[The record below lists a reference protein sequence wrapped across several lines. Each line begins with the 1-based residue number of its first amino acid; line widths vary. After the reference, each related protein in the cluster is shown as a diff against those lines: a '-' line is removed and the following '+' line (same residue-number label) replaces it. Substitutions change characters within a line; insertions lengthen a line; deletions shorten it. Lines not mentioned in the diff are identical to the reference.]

1 MDNKSHGKK
10 RSERVNILLI
20 SVHGLIRTNNLE
32 LGRDADT
39 GGQIKYVV
47 ELARTLAEFN
57 DVEQVNLLTRR
68 IIDPDI
74 SDDYSRPYE
83 PISDKAQI
91 IRLEAGPEAYLPKE
105 ELWDYLDT
113 FADNA
118 LAYIRELGRTPDV
131 IHSHYADAGYVGV
144 RLANILGI
152 PLIHTGH
159 SLGRVKR
166 RRLLA
171 SGLKR
176 NEIETRYNMTRRI
189 EAEED
194 TLAMAELVIASTQN
208 EIEEQYGL
216 YDHYQPELMRVI
228 PPGTDLER
236 FHTPTGTEANEP
248 IAQQLHRFLTEPNKP
263 MILALSRPDERKN
276 IATLIEAYGE
286 SAELQAMANLIIV
299 AGNRYDIREMESGA
313 RNVLSDIL
321 LLIDQFDLYGKVAYP
336 KNHSSDDVPLLYR
349 LATASNGV
357 FVNPALTEPFGLTL
371 IEAAA
376 SGLPLV
382 ATEDGGPQDIIGHCH
397 NGLLIDPLD
406 SEAMSQ
412 SLLNVLK
419 DRKNWKRLSANG
431 LKGAHQYYSWQ
442 AHAKTYLDELRP
454 LLERIEPPKRAPLQR
469 RPMLYHDRAIF
480 SDLDQNL
487 LGDPES
493 LAEFV
498 KVIRDNRKC
507 ATFGIA
513 TGRSLESALRIMKR
527 YHISQPDILIT
538 SVGTEIYYAPQLT
551 ADLAW
556 ALHINYM
563 WNPDRVRTV
572 LADLPGLKLQS
583 KKEQSRFK
591 ISYYMDPDTAP
602 SIDEINSM
610 LHQAEL
616 SVNTFLSFGQY
627 LDIVPVR
634 ASKGFALR
642 YFADQWDIPL
652 EHILAAGGSGTD
664 EDMMR
669 GNTLAVVV
677 ANRHEEELSHLTDV
691 ERIHFSQ
698 QSYSRGILEAIEYYD
713 FFASCR
719 VPSETQPIQGK

>member
-1 MDNKSHGKK
+1 MPQQAKK
-10 RSERVNILLI
+10 QEPISILLI
-20 SVHGLIRTNNLE
+20 SVHGLIRADNLE

-39 GGQIKYVV
+39 GGQTKYVV
-47 ELARTLAEFN
+47 ELARTLAESEEVAQ
-57 DVEQVNLLTRR
+57 VELLTRR
-68 IIDPDI
+68 VIATDI
-74 SDDYSRPYE
+74 SEDYAKAYE
-83 PISDKAQI
+83 PISDKAKI
-91 IRLEAGPEAYLPKE
+91 VRLDAGPAGYLPKE

-118 LAYIRELGRTPDV
+118 LAYIRELGRTPDI

-144 RLANILGI
+144 RLASLLGI
-152 PLIHTGH
+152 PLVHTGH

-176 NEIETRYNMTRRI
+176 DTIETRYNMGRRI

-194 TLAMAELVIASTQN
+194 TLATAQLVIASTQN

-216 YDHYQPELMRVI
+216 YDHYQPELMQVI

-236 FHTPTGTEANEP
+236 FHTPSGTEAATP
-248 IAQQLHRFLTEPNKP
+248 IAKELQRFLQEPDKP
-263 MILALSRPDERKN
+263 IILALSRPDERKN

-286 SAELQAMANLIIV
+286 SAALQKIANLVII

-313 RNVLSDIL
+313 RNVLANIL
-321 LLIDQFDLYGKVAYP
+321 LSIDQYNLYGKVAYP

-349 LATASNGV
+349 LTAASHGV
-357 FVNPALTEPFGLTL
+357 FINPALTEPFGLTL

-376 SGLPLV
+376 SGLPIV

-397 NGLLIDPLD
+397 NGLLINPLD
-406 SEAMSQ
+406 SKAMAQ
-412 SLLNVLK
+412 ALLKVLK
-419 DRKNWKRLSANG
+419 NKKSWKQLSANG
-431 LKGAHQYYSWQ
+431 LQGAHQYYSWQ
-442 AHAKTYLDELRP
+442 AHVKTYLKTIRP
-454 LLERIEPPKRAPLQR
+454 LLGRKQPVKRAPLQR
-469 RPMLYHDRAIF
+469 RPELYTDRAIF

-487 LGDPES
+487 LGDRES

-498 KVIRDNRKC
+498 KVMRDNRKC

-527 YHISQPDILIT
+527 YQIPQPDVLIT

-556 ALHINYM
+556 AVHINYM
-563 WNPDRVRTV
+563 WNPDRVRSV
-572 LADLPGLKLQS
+572 LADLPGLKLQP
-583 KKEQSRFK
+583 KTEQSRFK
-591 ISYYMDPDTAP
+591 LSYYIDPETAP
-602 SIDEINSM
+602 PLDEINSM

-627 LDIVPVR
+627 LDVVPIR

-642 YFADQWDIPL
+642 YFADQWGIPL
-652 EHILAAGGSGTD
+652 EHVLAAGGSGTD
-664 EDMMR
+664 EDMLR

-677 ANRHEEELSHLTDV
+677 ANRHNEELSHLTDV
-691 ERIHFSQ
+691 ERIYFSK

-713 FFASCR
+713 FFAKCT
-719 VPSETQPIQGK
+719 VPEESQADRSK

>member
-1 MDNKSHGKK
+1 MLHKTSKK
-10 RSERVNILLI
+10 DSISILLI
-20 SVHGLIRTNNLE
+20 SVHGLLRAEDLE

-39 GGQIKYVV
+39 GGQTKYVV
-47 ELARTLAEFN
+47 ELARTLAEFEE
-57 DVEQVNLLTRR
+57 VEQVDLLTRR
-68 IIDPDI
+68 IIEPDI
-74 SDDYSRPYE
+74 SKDYAQVYE

-91 IRLEAGPEAYLPKE
+91 VRLDAGPAAYLPKE

-118 LAYIRELGRTPDV
+118 LAYIRELGRTPDI

-144 RLANILGI
+144 RLANLLGI
-152 PLIHTGH
+152 PLVHTGH

-176 NEIETRYNMTRRI
+176 DVIETRYNMARRI

-194 TLAMAELVIASTQN
+194 TLATAELVIASTQN

-236 FHTPTGTEANEP
+236 FHTPTGNETNTP
-248 IAQQLHRFLTEPNKP
+248 IAQELSRFLQDPDKP
-263 MILALSRPDERKN
+263 IILALSRPDERKN
-276 IATLIEAYGE
+276 ITTLIEAYGE
-286 SAELQAMANLIIV
+286 SKALQKLANLVIV
-299 AGNRYDIREMESGA
+299 AGNRHDIREMESGA
-313 RNVLSDIL
+313 SNVLSNIL
-321 LLIDQFDLYGKVAYP
+321 LSIDLYDLYGKVAYP
-336 KNHSSDDVPLLYR
+336 KKHTSDDVPLLYR
-349 LATASNGV
+349 LAAASHGV
-357 FVNPALTEPFGLTL
+357 FINPALTEPFGLTL

-376 SGLPLV
+376 SGLPIV

-397 NGLLIDPLD
+397 NGLLINPLD
-406 SEAMSQ
+406 GEAMGKA
-412 SLLNVLK
+412 LLKVLK
-419 DRKNWKRLSANG
+419 NQQKWEHLSANG
-431 LKGAHQYYSWQ
+431 LKGAHQYYSWH
-442 AHAKTYLDELRP
+442 AHAKTYLKVLRP
-454 LLERIEPPKRAPLQR
+454 LLERKEPVKRAPLQR
-469 RPMLYHDRAIF
+469 RPKLYNDRAIF
-480 SDLDQNL
+480 TDLDQNL

-498 KVIRDNRKC
+498 KVMRDNRKS

-527 YHISQPDILIT
+527 YQIPQPDVLIA

-556 ALHINYM
+556 AFHINYM
-563 WNPDRVRTV
+563 WNPERVHTV
-572 LADLPGLKLQS
+572 LTDLPGFKLQP
-583 KKEQSRFK
+583 KTEQSRFK
-591 ISYYMDPDTAP
+591 ISYYIDPEKAP
-602 SIDEINSM
+602 PLDEINRM

-627 LDIVPVR
+627 FDIVPVR

-652 EHILAAGGSGTD
+652 EHVLAAGGSGTD
-664 EDMMR
+664 EDMLR

-691 ERIHFSQ
+691 ERIYFSK
-698 QSYSRGILEAIEYYD
+698 QSYSRGILEAIDYYD
-713 FFASCR
+713 FFAKCA
-719 VPSETQPIQGK
+719 VPEETQPKPRK